1 MYFFPNIKTTPF
13 SPQLMRLLGNVYENK
28 GKETFYL
35 SLIKNDSKVI
45 KQSVIETDAEF
56 AGRLLHIDISNQKY
70 RLITQEG
77 ITPNNRK
84 EKLVANLVKF
94 FQIMHK
100 AESNWKLSVNGIIEI
115 QEFIFKEFD
124 PNSSIDKKR
133 NRLEKRTELENL
145 VMHFNRLLSEGEC
158 ELFTLFCAFVIDFIN
173 LRTFDENNEFIGI
186 LLLMLL
192 LKQHG
197 YKVVDHISTLKILF
211 EQEQA
216 LFEAINKSSLNWSIG
231 LPQYHYFTMFMI
243 NTLNQMYIQFDKLCS
258 NFQVDKQYSKE
269 ELVEQIISSL
279 GTYFTKDDIRK
290 NNPYISDSTINR
302 TLKSLRERNI
312 IEPTGKGR
320 SAKWR
325 KVKHS
330 RYQEF

>member
-13 SPQLMRLLGNVYENK
+13 SPQLMKLISNVYENK
-28 GKETFYL
+28 GKETYYL

-45 KQSVIETDAEF
+45 KQNVIETDAEF

-77 ITPNNRK
+77 ITPSNRK

-100 AESNWKLSVNGIIEI
+100 AESNWKLTVNGVIEI

-124 PNSSIDKKR
+124 PNSSLDRKR

-145 VMHFNRLLSEGEC
+145 VTSFNRLLSEGEC
-158 ELFTLFCAFVIDFIN
+158 EHLSLFSAFVIDFIN
-173 LRTFDENNEFIGI
+173 LRIFDENNEIIGI

-197 YKVVDHISTLKILF
+197 FRVVDHVSMLKILF
-211 EQEQA
+211 EQEQS
-216 LFEAINKSSLNWSIG
+216 LYNAINKSSLNWSLG
-231 LPQYHYFTMFMI
+231 LPQYYYFTMFNI
-243 NTLNQMYIQFDKLCS
+243 DVLTQMYVLLDKLCN
-258 NFQVDKQYSKE
+258 NFQMDRQYSKE
-269 ELVEQIISSL
+269 ELVEQIINSL

-290 NNPYISDSTINR
+290 MNPYISDSTINR
-302 TLKSLRERNI
+302 TLKSLRERNV

-325 KVKHS
+325 KVRHN